1 LTRVCFPS
9 SSTAADAVA
18 TVGAVRDRA
27 ETDEPGGPR
36 EPPHLAAVAPGLSRT
51 GGVRRA
57 PAQSVTDRRQTSQ
70 AGPGS
75 PRATRRLPQA
85 TAGCGEPQHVKE
97 LQSRMDQQASELK
110 KFPEAVVKT

>member
-18 TVGAVRDRA
+18 TLGAVRDRS
-27 ETDEPGGPR
+27 ETDEPGW
-36 EPPHLAAVAPGLSRT
+36 PGL
-51 GGVRRA
+51 
-57 PAQSVTDRRQTSQ
+57 
-70 AGPGS
+70 S
-75 PRATRRLPQA
+75 PRATRRMLRA
-85 TAGCGEPQHVKE
+85 IAELEGCGEPQHEKE